1 MRQKFAQR
9 SDFCYT
15 VTMYSLKDLAEHLN
29 NKHHLPVQENQIQD
43 LRNIGYYHG
52 FKGYRFVRKS
62 GNPIKFTAF
71 SQIVSLNN
79 FDMQLKGIFY
89 PSLMFIENALKSYVL
104 EATLAECQTPNLSE
118 VYKKGLTYYKENFIQ
133 GSNNYK
139 KEFKKRMDLE
149 MKINAALSRDYMQG
163 KSFINHFY
171 NQDKEIPVWAAF
183 ESLTLGE
190 FGNFFSCSNKN
201 IRTAVSTQISL
212 PSNLDND
219 GFLLADIIFALKDLR
234 NAIAHNGVIFDTR
247 FATAKIPER
256 IKRLLEQEL
265 SIKTLDFNY
274 IISYLALI
282 VFLLKNM
289 EETKRC
295 TSLIQEFIKLHEILK
310 KLPVDALLQIK
321 GTFYTSVIQSIGT
334 VLGKQ
339 FKC

>member
-1 MRQKFAQR
+1 
-9 SDFCYT
+9 
-15 VTMYSLKDLAEHLN
+15 
-29 NKHHLPVQENQIQD
+29 
-43 LRNIGYYHG
+43 
-52 FKGYRFVRKS
+52 
-62 GNPIKFTAF
+62 
-71 SQIVSLNN
+71 
-79 FDMQLKGIFY
+79 
-89 PSLMFIENALKSYVL
+89 MFIENALKSYVL
-104 EATLAECQTPNLSE
+104 EATLAECQTPSLSE
-118 VYKKGLTYYKENFIQ
+118 IYKKGLTYYKENFIP

-201 IRTAVSTQISL
+201 IRTAVSMQLSL

-274 IISYLALI
+274 IVSYLALI

-295 TSLIQEFIKLHEILK
+295 TSLVQEFIKRHEILI

-339 FKC
+339 FEC

>member
-1 MRQKFAQR
+1 
-9 SDFCYT
+9 
-15 VTMYSLKDLAEHLN
+15 MYSFQDLADHLKT
-29 NKHHLPVQENQIQD
+29 KHNLPVELNQIQD

-52 FKGYRFVRKS
+52 FKGYRFVRKAN
-62 GNPIKFTAF
+62 NPIKFTAF

-104 EATLAECQTPNLSE
+104 EATLAECQDPNLSE
-118 VYKKGLTYYKENFIQ
+118 IYKIGLTYYKEGFTY
-133 GSNNYK
+133 GSNNFK

-149 MKINAALSRDYMQG
+149 MKINSALSRDYMQG

-171 NQDKEIPVWAAF
+171 NQDKEVPVWAAF

-190 FGNFFSCSNKN
+190 FGNFFSCANKN
-201 IRTAVSTQISL
+201 IRASVSAQLFL
-212 PSNLDND
+212 PTNLDDN

-234 NAIAHNGVIFDTR
+234 NAIAHNGIIFDTR

-256 IKRLLEQEL
+256 IIRLLEQEL

-274 IISYLALI
+274 IVSYLALI
-282 VFLLKNM
+282 VYLLKNM
-289 EETKRC
+289 KETKRC
-295 TSLIQEFIKLHEILK
+295 KSLIQEFIKLHEILN

-321 GTFYTSVIQSIGT
+321 GTFFTSIIQSMGT
-334 VLGKQ
+334 VLKTE